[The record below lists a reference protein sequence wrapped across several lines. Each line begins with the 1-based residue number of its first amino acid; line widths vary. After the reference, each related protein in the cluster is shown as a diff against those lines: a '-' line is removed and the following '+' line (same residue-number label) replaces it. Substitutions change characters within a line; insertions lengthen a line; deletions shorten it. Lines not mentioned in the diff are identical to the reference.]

1 MAIGLPVVY
10 RTYGGYSVLAQRKGA
25 TEFEEY
31 AINPS
36 LHSYIKRAEVLVLL
50 LGPIKINQMII
61 LSARRRFAVSAAEL
75 FASSIWGDVGRWG
88 ACVASE

>member
-1 MAIGLPVVY
+1 MAIGNLVVY

-50 LGPIKINQMII
+50 LGTG
-61 LSARRRFAVSAAEL
+61 SH
-75 FASSIWGDVGRWG
+75 
-88 ACVASE
+88 